1 MYVFRSVSKVFTS
14 WNSMR
19 CLDPMGSISLERCR
33 TLHWNHQFMWI
44 TVCDGK
50 FQSMEN
56 SNNRC
61 AIATFLM
68 KQKKH
73 WKSIIEMDDIIWYH
87 ICRLV
92 ICRYPHLISAFSGSR
107 IRPPP
112 PPRKKDGKPRTESLG
127 SWNHRKIH
135 RYSIFWLLASKMI
148 LLLPASCAR
157 CADDKLLDGWIQ
169 RLKELTYVT
178 KREKENYLQ
187 TYHGWGYVI
196 SHEGITG
203 PFATRLG
210 RWTSLVTKVGYVSSL
225 ESITSS
231 GQQQFSCPYKG
242 GMDDTPQGW
251 LRNKEL
257 SR

>member
-1 MYVFRSVSKVFTS
+1 MYSYKVAKPCTS
-14 WNSMR
+14 
-19 CLDPMGSISLERCR
+19 LDQYQKCSHPEIPCVISLERCQ

-68 KQKKH
+68 KQKNH
-73 WKSIIEMDDIIWYH
+73 WKSIIQMDDIIWYH

-107 IRPPP
+107 IRT
-112 PPRKKDGKPRTESLG
+112 PPRKKDGKPRTELLG

-157 CADDKLLDGWIQ
+157 CARWQFFWMDGFKTQTGTDHICHQTRKRKLIF
-169 RLKELTYVT
+169 K
-178 KREKENYLQ
+178 
-187 TYHGWGYVI
+187 HI
-196 SHEGITG
+196 
-203 PFATRLG
+203 
-210 RWTSLVTKVGYVSSL
+210 VSSL

-231 GQQQFSCPYKG
+231 GQKQFSCLYKG